1 MSAVLRIRLVT
12 AAAVLTAYEAAAR
25 SGLFY
30 QGVFPP
36 LGAVGR
42 ALAATLAAPQ
52 FYANLEV
59 TATEIAAGFAIG
71 AVLGVPAGVALG
83 AGPRLRAAFAPYVDA
98 FATAPKVIWLPIAML
113 ALGAGPA
120 SKAALAAA
128 AAFFPIVI
136 AVAAGT
142 RHVPAVYVRVA
153 RVAHASAWQR
163 LRWVYL
169 PALRVPIVTGL
180 RLGFGLAV
188 TIVLLAEIKISDRG
202 AGFLVIDAYN
212 HFRIAEMDALLI
224 VLFAL
229 AVAANGAMG
238 RLAEET

>member
-153 RVAHASAWQR
+153 HASAWQR

-229 AVAANGAMG
+229 AVAANGAMK